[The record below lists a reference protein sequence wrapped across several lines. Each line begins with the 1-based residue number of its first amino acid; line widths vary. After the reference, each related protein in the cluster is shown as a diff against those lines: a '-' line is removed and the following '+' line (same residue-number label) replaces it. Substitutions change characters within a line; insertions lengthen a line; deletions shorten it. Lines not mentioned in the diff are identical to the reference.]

1 MPSYAYMVNDAS
13 IALWGLTSRE
23 RLQRMVNR
31 AGNLTF
37 LDNLDALPSDASVL
51 MLRGDY
57 LYDDR
62 IIKRLAKEE
71 NTLLQVSHKNNL
83 VSVAAVVPAQASHQ
97 AESILSASSSTQT
110 IPDVQTV
117 HLRDWSSGFQEQLR
131 KFDPPYI
138 LPITKDRQDDFEE
151 HLYSGSYKGVT
162 DLITKWAWPIPAKW
176 AARLCVK
183 LGIVPNAVTTFS
195 LILTIIAGICFTKG
209 QYSIGLL
216 AGWLMTFLDTVDGKL
231 ARVTVTS
238 SKFGHILDHGLD
250 IIHPPLWYIAWGI
263 GLATFSPPTPWLTLE
278 TVFVIILIGYIAGR
292 ICEGLFQ
299 LCLGQFGLFC
309 WRPLDSFNRLITARR
324 NPNLIL
330 LTGSLCIGHPDWGL
344 LAVVGWTILSTVI
357 LFIRLSFAFIVRM
370 MSGQP
375 LRPWLAEIGTTID
388 RDSLAAKTFT
398 RPPLTT
404 TIQSSD

>member
-1 MPSYAYMVNDAS
+1 MV
-13 IALWGLTSRE
+13 
-23 RLQRMVNR
+23 QR
-31 AGNLTF
+31 AGNLSF
-37 LDNLDALPSDASVL
+37 LENLQTLPANSSVL
-51 MLRGDY
+51 ILRGDF

-71 NTLLQVSHKNNL
+71 QTILQVSIKQTL
-83 VSVAAVVPAQASHQ
+83 IPVAAVVPTQFARQ
-97 AESILSASSSTQT
+97 AEMLLMEQTSARE

-117 HLRDWSSGFQEQLR
+117 ELQDWASGFQEQLR
-131 KFDPPYI
+131 KFDPPYV
-138 LPITKDRQDDFEE
+138 LPITSDRQQDFEE

-183 LGIVPNAVTTFS
+183 AGIAPNAVTTLS
-195 LILTIIAGICFTKG
+195 LLLTIIAGICFIKG
-209 QYSIGLL
+209 QFGIGLL

-238 SKFGHILDHGLD
+238 SKLGHVLDHGLD
-250 IIHPPLWYIAWGI
+250 IIHPPLWYIAWGL
-263 GLATFSPPTPWLTLE
+263 GLAAFTPPTAWLTLH
-278 TVFVIILIGYIAGR
+278 TIFGIILLGYIVGR
-292 ICEGLFQ
+292 LCEGLFQ

-330 LTGSLCIGHPDWGL
+330 LTGSLCIGRPDLGL
-344 LAVVGWTILSTVI
+344 LAVTAWTVLSTVI
-357 LFIRLSFAFIVRM
+357 LLLRLGFAFSVRM
-370 MSGQP
+370 ISGSP
-375 LRPWLAEIGTTID
+375 LRPWLAEIGTIVD
-388 RDSLAAKTFT
+388 RKSLAAKTFT

-404 TIQSSD
+404 TIQSTD